1 MVEIEKVV
9 DKAKIDAEKVQ
20 KTCNEL
26 SQTAAKTKAEIE
38 TDEKNILD
46 IAKKEFK
53 NLTIQKLKEELP
65 NILNKN
71 IESIEITVREL
82 EKEIG
87 ISVNKI
93 REAIDKLEEAGII
106 EIVKGGHRKPNT
118 YRYIAD

>member
-1 MVEIEKVV
+1 MDI
-9 DKAKIDAEKVQ
+9 
-20 KTCNEL
+20 N
-26 SQTAAKTKAEIE
+26 
-38 TDEKNILD
+38 KNILKFNV
-46 IAKKEFK
+46 KKEM
-53 NLTIQKLKEELP
+53 NVVLVHHYIVKE
-65 NILNKN
+65 ILNKN